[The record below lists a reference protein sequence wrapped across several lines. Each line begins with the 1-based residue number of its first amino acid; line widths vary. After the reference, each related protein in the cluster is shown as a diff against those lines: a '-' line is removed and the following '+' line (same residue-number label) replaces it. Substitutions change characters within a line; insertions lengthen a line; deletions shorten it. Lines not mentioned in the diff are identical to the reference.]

1 MEAVSAGLDG
11 AMRQAFA
18 RDGVLVLRGFYDVE
32 REILPI
38 QRAIHEIIG
47 LVAQRH
53 GVALARGDFRPEC
66 FDAGYERLVAHDRRL
81 GGEVYDLV
89 KQIPAFLRLVAA
101 EKSEALL
108 KQLRNTDLAGIGGAS
123 YGIRIDRPHEEQFRS
138 HWHQE
143 FIFQPQSVD
152 GIVLWSPLRA
162 LTPELGPV
170 VVCRG
175 SHRDGIRRCS
185 KSGAGAAKA
194 GAYRIGI
201 VDDEQVA
208 AGYEQVAP
216 LTRPGDLIVLDFL
229 VIHQSGFNVS
239 SEARWSMQSR
249 FFNFRDDYGMRLG
262 WKPSI
267 SAGAE
272 VEALFQEYFVKEGDS

>member
-1 MEAVSAGLDG
+1 MEIALDD
-11 AMRQAFA
+11 AMREQFA
-18 RDGVLVLRGFYDVE
+18 RDGVLVIRGFYDVE

-38 QRAIHEIIG
+38 LRAIHEIIG

-53 GVALARGDFRPEC
+53 GIALVRGAFSTAR
-66 FDAGYERLVAHDRRL
+66 FDDGYEDLVAHDRKL

-89 KQIPAFLRLVAA
+89 KQIPAFLRLISA

-108 KQLRNTDLAGIGGAS
+108 KALRGTDLAGIGAAS
-123 YGIRIDRPHEEQFRS
+123 YGIRIDRPNEEQFRS

-143 FIFQPQSVD
+143 FVFQPQSVD

-175 SHRDGIRRCS
+175 SHRDGICRYS

-201 VDDEQVA
+201 VDDERVA
-208 AGYEQVAP
+208 SGYEQVAP
-216 LTRPGDLIVLDFL
+216 LTAPGDLIVMDFL
-229 VIHQSGFNVS
+229 VIHQSGYNVS
-239 SEARWSMQSR
+239 TMPRWSMQSR
-249 FFNFRDDYGMRLG
+249 FFNFRDPYGMRLG
-262 WKPSI
+262 WKASI
-267 SAGAE
+267 TAGAE
-272 VEALFQEYFVKEGDS
+272 VETLFREYFVEE